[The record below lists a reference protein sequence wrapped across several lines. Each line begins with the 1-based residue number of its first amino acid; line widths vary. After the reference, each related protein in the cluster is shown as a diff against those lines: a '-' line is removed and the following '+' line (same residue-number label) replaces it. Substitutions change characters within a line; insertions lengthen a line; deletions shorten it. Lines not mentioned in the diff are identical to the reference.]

1 MTDISTGS
9 EAFSL
14 SICLE
19 GEHGRLFTWF
29 KPRILARLTPFS
41 PLEDGAGN
49 KVKDPGVEYPAPFN
63 CVSVSEAGLT
73 HPGISC
79 LKPNVG
85 RNRENQAVK

>member
-1 MTDISTGS
+1 MAACSHGS
-9 EAFSL
+9 HQESWLGLPHFQ
-14 SICLE
+14 
-19 GEHGRLFTWF
+19 
-29 KPRILARLTPFS
+29 
-41 PLEDGAGN
+41 PLENGAGN

-79 LKPNVG
+79 LKPNVR